1 MKKTKYNTYQDYVI
15 RDGKLI
21 GEFEKMYQDFDDPWK
36 HNELEKYATSLSIC
50 VNLIRK
56 YRFKSVVELGCGL
69 GQLTNKISKVA
80 EKVLGVDISKTAI
93 QKALIRFPNCQFKVG
108 KFPDLKTLR
117 KFRPDCIVMSEISWY
132 VLDELDVLISF
143 LKKEMPDTVL
153 IHILQT
159 YDPKLQKY
167 GNEKF
172 TNLSEI
178 KNFFDMIYL
187 ESGEIQEV
195 EESKGRKTYFA
206 GKYAKNKN

>member
-21 GEFEKMYQDFDDPWK
+21 GEFEEMYQDFDDPWR
-36 HNELEKYATSLSIC
+36 HNELEEYATTQSIC

-56 YRFKSVVELGCGL
+56 YRLSTVVELGCGL
-69 GQLTNKISKVA
+69 GQLTNKINKVA
-80 EKVLGVDISKTAI
+80 EKVIGVDISKTAI
-93 QKALIRFPNCQFKVG
+93 RKALTRFPTCKFKVG
-108 KFPDLKTLR
+108 KFPDLNLLR
-117 KFRPDCIVMSEISWY
+117 EFKPDCIVMAEISWY

-143 LKKEMPDTVL
+143 LKNEMADTVL

-159 YDPKLQKY
+159 YDPKVQQY
-167 GNEKF
+167 GKEKF

-178 KNFFDMIYL
+178 KNFFNMTYL

-206 GKYAKNKN
+206 GKYAKNK